1 MNIEKYIFTISES
14 AFIRVVPV
22 LIFFFLTGCKKEEE
36 QKTVPQDRLTVEYSV
51 DREGIRIGDPV
62 NLTVTAFFPTNGTL
76 ELPEIGREKDVVLLS
91 RDWTDVPRTDGVKQ
105 SETRYSITSFRLG
118 EHKVSTGI
126 ISCTVGDKT
135 FSTNFPPVML
145 SVTSSLPENVSSEI
159 ADLQPVQKLPPRI
172 PAWVWVV
179 PAAVLIAFLIGLI
192 TSRLW
197 KNRDT
202 LIPAPPPVP
211 PHVIALQALENLKNK
226 GLLEKG
232 ECNPFYT
239 ELSLILRTYLD
250 GRFNLNATDET
261 TEEIVENLSRSPE
274 LNMDQQSILRDFMTQ
289 ADMVKFAKGNPDRST
304 MEAAFAT
311 TEEFIQETKM
321 EEKS

>member
-1 MNIEKYIFTISES
+1 MPHLKSILI
-14 AFIRVVPV
+14 
-22 LIFFFLTGCKKEEE
+22 LIFISFLSGCQDYE

-51 DREGIRIGDPV
+51 DRENILIGDPV
-62 NLTVTAFFPTNGTL
+62 ELVVTAYYPTNGTL

-91 RDWTDVPRTDGVKQ
+91 RDWNDIPREDGVKQ

-118 EHKVSTGI
+118 EHVVSTGT
-126 ISCTVGDKT
+126 ISCAVGDEI
-135 FSTNFPPVML
+135 FSTNFPDINLTVNSSL
-145 SVTSSLPENVSSEI
+145 NADTSSAI
-159 ADLQPVQKLPPRI
+159 ADIQPVHKLPGRI
-172 PAWVWVV
+172 PPWVWVI
-179 PAAVLIAFLIGLI
+179 PASVLIAFLIGLI

-197 KNRDT
+197 KNRSS
-202 LIPAPPPVP
+202 LIPSAPPVP
-211 PHVIALQALENLKNK
+211 PHIIALQALEALKNK

-289 ADMVKFAKGNPDRST
+289 ADMVKFAKGHPDRST
-304 MEAAFAT
+304 MEAAFST
-311 TEEFIQETKM
+311 TEQFVQETRM
-321 EEKS
+321 EAES